1 MQNHFE
7 LFQLPVR
14 FAVDMNA
21 LQSAYRAL
29 QAQVH
34 PDKFVQS
41 AAPEQRVAMQWAM
54 LANEAYQ
61 TLKNPQQ
68 RARYLC
74 ELNGVPLNIETNTA
88 MPLDFLMQ
96 QMAWRESLQQAR
108 LLRDGATLEQLEHE
122 LQAQRL
128 AHLAKIEQCCD
139 AGDYIAAAGEV
150 RCMMF
155 VDKFGEEVAQAFD
168 VLDDQD

>member
-7 LFQLPVR
+7 LFQLPVC
-14 FAVDMNA
+14 FALDLNA
-21 LQSAYRAL
+21 LQSAYRAM
-29 QAQVH
+29 QSRVH

-41 AAPEQRVAMQWAM
+41 AAPEQRAAMQWAM

-61 TLKNPQQ
+61 TLKNPLQ

-74 ELNGVPLNIETNTA
+74 ELNGVPLNIESNTA
-88 MPLDFLMQ
+88 MPVDFLMQ
-96 QMAWRESLQQAR
+96 QMEWRETLQQAR
-108 LLRDGATLEQLEHE
+108 LHQDVPTLEQLEHD
-122 LQAQRL
+122 LQAERT

-139 AGDYIAAAGEV
+139 AGNYIAAAQEV
-150 RCMMF
+150 RCLMF